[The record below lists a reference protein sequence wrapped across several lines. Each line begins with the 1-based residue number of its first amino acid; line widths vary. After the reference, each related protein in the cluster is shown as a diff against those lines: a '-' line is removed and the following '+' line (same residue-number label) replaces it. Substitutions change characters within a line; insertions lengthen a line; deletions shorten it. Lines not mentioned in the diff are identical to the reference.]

1 MNTIHLVDPAA
12 RDIAPS
18 LKVFDPDR
26 DSLASFR
33 AQMLAMYAQMAP
45 PMPDAREE
53 RWLPGRP
60 EVRVLVYRPRNPRS
74 PMGAI
79 IYVHGGGFITGAA
92 VINDAT
98 CVQLAEE
105 HQALVV
111 SVDYR
116 LAPESP
122 FPGPVEDCYAAL
134 RWVMDEASALG
145 VDPSRVVV
153 MGPSA
158 GGGLAAAAALLH
170 RDRTGAPL
178 AGQVLIYPMLDA
190 RTGTPEA
197 PFENPTV
204 GEFVWT
210 RAINRFAW
218 QALRGTAAVPKERE
232 GHFSPSLAS
241 DLETLPPTFLAVG
254 SLDLFLEEDVDYAMR
269 LSRAGVPV
277 ELHVYQ
283 GGVHGFDLF
292 PGNTTDR
299 FSSDLR
305 TALARFLRKESTT

>member
-1 MNTIHLVDPAA
+1 MKTIHLVDPAA
-12 RDIAPS
+12 RDTAPS

-26 DSLASFR
+26 ESLASFR
-33 AQMLAMYAQMAP
+33 AQLLAMYAQMAP

-60 EVRVLVYRPRNPRS
+60 EVRVLVYRPRDPRS
-74 PMGAI
+74 PSGAI
-79 IYVHGGGFITGAA
+79 TYVHGGGFITGAA

-122 FPGPVEDCYAAL
+122 FPG
-134 RWVMDEASALG
+134 
-145 VDPSRVVV
+145 
-153 MGPSA
+153 
-158 GGGLAAAAALLH
+158 
-170 RDRTGAPL
+170 
-178 AGQVLIYPMLDA
+178 
-190 RTGTPEA
+190 
-197 PFENPTV
+197 
-204 GEFVWT
+204 
-210 RAINRFAW
+210 
-218 QALRGTAAVPKERE
+218 
-232 GHFSPSLAS
+232 
-241 DLETLPPTFLAVG
+241 
-254 SLDLFLEEDVDYAMR
+254 
-269 LSRAGVPV
+269 
-277 ELHVYQ
+277 Q

-299 FSSDLR
+299 FSSDLH